1 MFPDPSTPY
10 GYGGYSPSGGYPP
23 QPGGPCATT
32 STHAAPPMW
41 RNVDEDFDRVAK
53 EMADANNQWKRLDD
67 HPQLMDPSNKPPDS
81 NGNPYIPGAAMFVS
95 TTINAGTMFI
105 GEHTMWPAG
114 QQTHFNCSGHFQ
126 GAPRGSLGPQETTKR

>member
-1 MFPDPSTPY
+1 MRRLLVVNPVQLGPHAHAGTMHPVPARYPNPSTPY
-10 GYGGYSPSGGYPP
+10 GYGGGYLPSGGYPP

-95 TTINAGTMFI
+95 TTINAGSIFI
-105 GEHTMWPAG
+105 G
-114 QQTHFNCSGHFQ
+114 SGDQ
-126 GAPRGSLGPQETTKR
+126 VIR